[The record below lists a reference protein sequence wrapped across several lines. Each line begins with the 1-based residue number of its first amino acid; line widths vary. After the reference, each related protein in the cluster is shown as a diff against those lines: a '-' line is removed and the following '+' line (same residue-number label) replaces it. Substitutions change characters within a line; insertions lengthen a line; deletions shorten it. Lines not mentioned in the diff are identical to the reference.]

1 LHLDKIKLFGFKS
14 FSGKVEVKLGT
25 GITGILGPNGCGKSN
40 IADAVRWV
48 LGEQSAKHLRG
59 ASMEDVIFKGT
70 RDRKPLGMA
79 EVYLSFKNDQGV
91 MPIEYTDVQVGRRLF
106 RSGQSDYL
114 INKTPSRLKDV
125 RGLFLDSGLG
135 VQAYSIFERQM
146 IDEILNDSSPKRRE
160 MFEEASG
167 IMKYKMRRKEALRK
181 LDSSNRD
188 LERVN
193 DLISEIEREVRSL
206 SRQVGRARR
215 YRRLKEETRDLD
227 TAVSARRIARVAER
241 RRALETS
248 LEESSGKE
256 TGWSAELR
264 TGETDLEQLRM
275 RMLEVGE
282 QLQRARRELAERQ
295 ETLTSSRQRRE
306 VLTERREGLERSI
319 DELGS
324 QVASEELRAGQLE
337 REIAV
342 TDEELVRQEAAVNE
356 RQTALSAEERI
367 LTELEGLLAEKRGE
381 LGKLQ
386 QMTLDLKEAES
397 ERRHALARERM
408 RLEELSR
415 RRERVAEDRTEA
427 ETRRRSLREKEE
439 ARSAEHQRLVEE
451 LAARRSRASELRERR
466 DQEAV
471 ALETDVETGREASRE
486 LASVTSRLETLED
499 LRTSYEGYDSGV
511 RALLLDPPEGVLG
524 ALTDVIKAD
533 ASLSAPLE
541 AALGG
546 AMQGV
551 VVRDGDVALEC
562 IERLSGEE
570 QGRVTFCPVAEM
582 AATGPRPEA
591 PGRCLADL
599 VTARD
604 DETRPVVEAIL
615 GRTFLVDTAGEA
627 RSRSREFP
635 ALTWVTP
642 RGDAFHD
649 DRRIS
654 GGGASLGRKLLQR
667 EAEIT
672 SLEAD
677 RGRLEGRVAEIESQ
691 VAARRETLAVLDRD
705 GETLAAEIEES
716 ARLEAETGEA
726 VRRLEFEA
734 TLTTEELTGL
744 ESELTNLGT
753 EADEIEERIRQEEAA
768 CHEAAAAGEEHAG
781 EWEERSAEVRV
792 LEERREEK
800 LREVGDLRVAYVQ
813 ASAELQSTRARHER
827 LDADRTDALSSRT
840 EKAERIDQSRATIAE
855 IDGEL
860 ERLAD
865 AVRTVGP
872 EIETASNRVDTL
884 VGEEVDLQNDWSERD
899 KALKELR
906 GRVQEERETLHKLE
920 LELSSLSGEGGRIRE
935 RLFDE
940 YRVVLLEET
949 DDRGLPLVV
958 RHDRRRVVVRPGDE
972 DPAAE
977 VGDPPSPGASSSGD
991 PVPDPGAASTDGAS
1005 APEVAASNGAHAATN
1020 GAPTDGPA
1028 AAADG
1033 SPEGADGEEEEIAGV
1048 RIREEEIISDPLP
1061 ADPPERYQGLSEE
1074 EWPEILAELRQKLQN
1089 FGPVNEMA
1097 VEDFEIKKERLDFLT
1112 RQRDDLVEAR
1122 DGLLETIR
1130 KVNREARERFMT
1142 TFELAQKNF
1151 VELHAILFPGGHAE
1165 LRLEGD
1171 DPLEGDIVMIA
1182 RPRGKRVETI
1192 KLLSS
1197 GERALT
1203 AIALIFAIYMIKPSP
1218 FCMLDEVDAPLD
1230 DANIDRFVQ
1239 IIREFAKKTQ
1249 FVIIT
1254 HNKRTMEACDALY
1267 GVTMEEPGI
1276 SKLVSV
1282 QMHGGEVHVE
1292 GTHAPDFVK
1301 G

>member
-1 LHLDKIKLFGFKS
+1 MKLFGFKS
-14 FSGKVEVKLGT
+14 FAGKVEVKLGA

-79 EVYLSFKNDQGV
+79 EVYLSFKNDQGI

-114 INKTPSRLKDV
+114 INKAPSRLKDV

-146 IDEILNDSSPKRRE
+146 IDEILNDASPKRRE

-167 IMKYKMRRKEALRK
+167 IMKYKIRRKEALRK

-241 RRALETS
+241 RRALEGS
-248 LEESSGKE
+248 LDESSGKE

-295 ETLTSSRQRRE
+295 ETLSSSRQRRE

-319 DELGS
+319 EELGR

-342 TDEELVRQEAAVNE
+342 TDEELIRQEASVNE

-367 LTELEGLLAEKRGE
+367 LQELESLLAEKRGE

-415 RRERVAEDRTEA
+415 RRERVTQDRTEA
-427 ETRRRSLREKEE
+427 GERRETLREKQE
-439 ARSAEHQRLVEE
+439 ARSKEHARLVEE
-451 LAARRSRASELRERR
+451 LSTRRSRAADLREQR
-466 DQEAV
+466 DQEAR
-471 ALETDVETGREASRE
+471 ALEADVEIGRETSRE
-486 LASVTSRLETLED
+486 LASVTSRLDTLED

-551 VVRDGDVALEC
+551 VVRDADVALSC
-562 IERLSGEE
+562 IEHLSREE

-582 AATGPRPEA
+582 TDPPARAEA

-599 VTARD
+599 VTPRD
-604 DETRPVVEAIL
+604 EETRPVVEAIL
-615 GRTFLVDTAGEA
+615 GRTFLVDTAPEA

-649 DRRIS
+649 DRRVS

-672 SLEAD
+672 SLEGD
-677 RGRLEGRVAEIESQ
+677 RDRLQAEVTEIESR
-691 VAARRETLAVLDRD
+691 AATRREALAVLDRD
-705 GETLAAEIEES
+705 AETVAAEIEET

-726 VRRLEFEA
+726 ARRLEFES

-744 ESELTNLGT
+744 ESELTNLAS
-753 EADEIEERIRQEEAA
+753 EAEEIEARIRQEEAA

-781 EWEERSAEVRV
+781 EWEERSAEVNA

-800 LREVGDLRVAYVQ
+800 LREVGDLRVSYVQ
-813 ASAELQSTRARHER
+813 ATAELQSTRARHER
-827 LDADRTDALSSRT
+827 LDADRTEALSSRT
-840 EKAERIDQSRATIAE
+840 EKAERIDESKVTIAE
-855 IDGEL
+855 IDAEL
-860 ERLAD
+860 ERLAT
-865 AVRTVGP
+865 AVRQVGP

-972 DPAAE
+972 EPDAGTDD
-977 VGDPPSPGASSSGD
+977 VGESTDVEAMG
-991 PVPDPGAASTDGAS
+991 TDGADAS
-1005 APEVAASNGAHAATN
+1005 SDAEVAAANGAHPAASNGAPEVAT
-1020 GAPTDGPA
+1020 D
-1028 AAADG
+1028 AAADATEGG
-1033 SPEGADGEEEEIAGV
+1033 SDTGSDEEDLGGIK
-1048 RIREEEIISDPLP
+1048 IREEEIISDPLP
-1061 ADPPERYQGLSEE
+1061 ADPPQRYQGMAEE

-1097 VEDFEIKKERLDFLT
+1097 VEDYDIKKERLDFLT
-1112 RQRDDLVEAR
+1112 GQRDDLVDAR
-1122 DGLLETIR
+1122 DALLETIR
-1130 KVNREARERFMT
+1130 KVNREARERFMA

-1151 VELHAILFPGGHAE
+1151 VELHAILFPGGHAD

-1182 RPRGKRVETI
+1182 RPKGKRVETI

-1239 IIREFAKKTQ
+1239 IIREFSKRTQ

-1282 QMHGGEVHVE
+1282 QMHGGEVHVD